1 MYMIKKV
8 KSVALPSQ
16 ISLLVEA
23 FKCDNEDAARL
34 LVKRAMDAVYP
45 HKTWQS
51 NDRSDEE
58 LDAVI
63 VLIRGIKPKDT
74 IETILAAQFVALH
87 LQGTAN
93 MAQENY
99 NIMGQ
104 AIQMIRL
111 SHQSLNMLQQYR
123 GKSQTINVNYNVAS
137 QGDTVLNTL
146 IQMGDKEKNGA

>member
-1 MYMIKKV
+1 MIG
-8 KSVALPSQ
+8 ALN
-16 ISLLVEA
+16 
-23 FKCDNEDAARL
+23 DR
-34 LVKRAMDAVYP
+34 
-45 HKTWQS
+45 S

-63 VLIRGIKPKDT
+63 VLIRGIQPKDT

-104 AIQMIRL
+104 AIQMVRL

-146 IQMGDKEKNGA
+146 IQVGDKEKNGA